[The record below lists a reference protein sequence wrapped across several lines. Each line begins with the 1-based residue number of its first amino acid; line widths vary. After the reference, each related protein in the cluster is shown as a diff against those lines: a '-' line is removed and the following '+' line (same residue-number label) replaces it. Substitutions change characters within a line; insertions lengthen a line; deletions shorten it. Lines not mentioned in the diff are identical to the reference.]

1 MNDERLYFA
10 YGSNINL
17 DQMAFRCPNA
27 TVLMP
32 VVLSGYEL
40 TYRGGGVATV
50 VPKKDS
56 EVLGLMWSIT
66 PECEK
71 SLDRYEGYPN
81 FYHKTDVA
89 VTDPETGKI
98 YHVMMYEMDEKY
110 KEPSVPSSSY
120 FGGIVEGYIQN
131 NMDTRPLFKS
141 LKRVER
147 ETAARQEYFFG
158 FKPYGRNLNK
168 NKPKNRGHER

>member
-1 MNDERLYFA
+1 MKYIA
-10 YGSNINL
+10 YGSNMVEE
-17 DQMAFRCPNA
+17 QMAYRCPNA

-40 TYRGGGVATV
+40 TYRAGGVATV
-50 VPKKDS
+50 IPKKDS

-89 VTDPETGKI
+89 VTDPETR
-98 YHVMMYEMDEKY
+98 E
-110 KEPSVPSSSY
+110 
-120 FGGIVEGYIQN
+120 
-131 NMDTRPLFKS
+131 
-141 LKRVER
+141 
-147 ETAARQEYFFG
+147 ETAPLTEAPAEENTVREED
-158 FKPYGRNLNK
+158 P
-168 NKPKNRGHER
+168 PKKGCASALAGVSALAMASAAALALRKRKED